1 VTTAVVAE
9 RDLDQE
15 WSEFLEEHRVA
26 MPGTQVL
33 FAFLLVL
40 PFQNRFEKLTDA
52 QVDVYYAALLCAATT
67 AILLIAPTVSHRILW
82 REGDKET
89 LLRWGNLTAIAGA
102 IFLAA
107 GMTLSVY
114 LITDLLFGS
123 PWPALVT
130 TLLATA
136 FATLWFVI
144 PLARRARR

>member
-1 VTTAVVAE
+1 VAE

-40 PFQNRFEKLTDA
+40 PFQNRFEKLTA
-52 QVDVYYAALLCAATT
+52 GQVDVYYSALLCAAAT

-82 REGDKET
+82 RRQDKET
-89 LLRWGNLTAIAGA
+89 LLRWGNRTAIAGMV
-102 IFLAA
+102 FLAT
-107 GMTLSVY
+107 GMSLAVY

-123 PWPALVT
+123 PWPGIVVAV
-130 TLLATA
+130 LAAA
-136 FATLWFVI
+136 FGLLWFAVPI
-144 PLARRARR
+144 ARRIANPS